1 MEQEP
6 QARVEEK
13 TQEFSSAARYH
24 FFRKILISTLQYIN
38 CFFYI
43 HIKNN
48 LLQIKSAQDP
58 YLHWKYRFIQ
68 NCAQKVVFQ
77 NQNFTPQNFDLRRV
91 SVFSKIIF
99 QNLNFH
105 SLTLLSLDMLHELI
119 HIQIASNKS
128 KSTFKTKTP
137 N

>member
-91 SVFSKIIF
+91 SVFF
-99 QNLNFH
+99 QNSVSKSKFSFTHVVIAWHAARTH
-105 SLTLLSLDMLHELI
+105 SHPDCFKQ
-119 HIQIASNKS
+119 IQINFQNQNA
-128 KSTFKTKTP
+128 
-137 N
+137 